1 MKKSILASG
10 LVAMMALASTS
21 CDSYDIYPNEYHSVL
36 IIKDGGSSDLTLYVT
51 DETYSYPI
59 NVLKGGSDPDVVAKA
74 SLRFMNDSDWEEY
87 IEETNNQ
94 YYVRVPNEY
103 ISFSNEFGA
112 NSVTEIS
119 AEFNGYNERYHALN
133 LNIDVQNLK
142 AWMEALAADPTT
154 SEKVPVIAI
163 GLYAE
168 DGVSSVYEDGKNILL
183 APEFANAI
191 VDFDENNV
199 YEYVF
204 SRAEIDKLTETTPYQ
219 ADVNIT
225 FPGELL
231 WDFDVEF
238 QSNKYII
245 ADYNSANGT
254 AYQELPTRFLLDED
268 GNPTTEIQ
276 TTFSFKNGG
285 SQSINI
291 APTIDLHQFD
301 TSADLNVTYAVPM
314 RLKKK
319 VVFKQDVPDYVSSSV
334 SANAGTK
341 FILFRVEEA
350 ALTLSDSNVTANDAE
365 PSEGSI
371 AALFDDNTATFYHS
385 AWSVT
390 PDRDGEFYSYLEIAL
405 DEPINACFF
414 QLTNR
419 NNSNPCPPDVV
430 YLFYSNDAETD
441 NPTWTKFAEITGIAS
456 KLSGSAATATVG
468 SYSEPFVAPETF
480 TALRFCVVSNS
491 TGNFATASGSVYWN
505 LSEFKMWGMTVDQ

>member
-1 MKKSILASG
+1 MKKSILATG

-21 CDSYDIYPNEYHSVL
+21 CDSYDLYPEEYHSVL
-36 IIKDGGSSDLTLYVT
+36 LIKDGGTNDLTLYVT
-51 DETYSYPI
+51 DNVKSYPI

-74 SLRFMNDSDWEEY
+74 SLRFMTDEDWTQY

-94 YYVRVPNEY
+94 YYERVPSEY
-103 ISFSNEFGA
+103 ISFSSEFGA
-112 NSVTEIS
+112 NSVSEIT
-119 AEFNGYNERYHALN
+119 AEFNGSSERYHALN
-133 LNIDVQNLK
+133 LNIDVQGLK
-142 AWMEALAADPTT
+142 AWMTALESDAATAD
-154 SEKVPVIAI
+154 KVPVIAI

-183 APEFANAI
+183 TPEFANAT
-191 VDFDENNV
+191 VDFDEDNT
-199 YEYVF
+199 YEFVF
-204 SRAEIDKLTETTPYQ
+204 SRAEIDKLTESTPYQ
-219 ADVNIT
+219 AEVNIT
-225 FPGELL
+225 FPGEIG

-254 AYQELPTRFLLDED
+254 AYQELPERLLV
-268 GNPTTEIQ
+268 NPIQ
-276 TTFSFKNGG
+276 TTFSFKANGE
-285 SQSINI
+285 QSINI

-301 TSADLNVTYAVPM
+301 TAADLNVTYAVPM
-314 RLKKK
+314 RMKKK
-319 VVFKQDVPDYVSSSV
+319 VVFQDENVPDYVSSSI

-350 ALTLSDSNVTANDAE
+350 ALDLSDANVIANDAE
-365 PSEGSI
+365 PTEGSI

-390 PDRDGEFYSYLEIAL
+390 PERDGEFYSYLEITL

-419 NNSNPCPPDVV
+419 NNSNPCPPDEV
-430 YLFYSNDAETD
+430 YLFYSNNADED

-491 TGNFATASGSVYWN
+491 TGNFSNASGSVYWN